1 MDNESEESIVLENVA
16 SLSRGDDREASTTEE
31 EAAMNKVEMEV
42 SKDTWYDSNFHSFS
56 WENICKPSCLL
67 IPVNLQD

>member
-31 EAAMNKVEMEV
+31 EAAMYKVEMEV
-42 SKDTWYDSNFHSFS
+42 SKDTWYDSNFYSLS
-56 WENICKPSCLL
+56 WEKVCKP
-67 IPVNLQD
+67 